1 MPNDLSDIVER
12 FEKVKFE
19 IDNSIKNIEIKIA
32 EMISNEKINDKLKH
46 DIKKLG
52 TIVNEVDQN
61 LVNLR
66 DMLK

>member
-32 EMISNEKINDKLKH
+32 EMVSDKKSNDEQKQ
-46 DIKKLG
+46 DIRKLG
-52 TIVNEVDQN
+52 TIIKEVDEN
-61 LVNLR
+61 LVNLKN
-66 DMLK
+66 MLK